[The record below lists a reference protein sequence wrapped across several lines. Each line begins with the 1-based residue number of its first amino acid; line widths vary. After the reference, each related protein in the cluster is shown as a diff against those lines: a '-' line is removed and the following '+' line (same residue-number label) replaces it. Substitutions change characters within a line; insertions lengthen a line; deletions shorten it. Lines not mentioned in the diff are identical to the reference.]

1 MDIAGLSIAMHQST
15 LQNQI
20 QISLMKMTMDSS
32 NIINENMTEMID
44 NMAVDTNI
52 GVNLDVTV

>member
-15 LQNQI
+15 LQNQV

-32 NIINENMTEMID
+32 SIINENMTEIME
-44 NMAVDTNI
+44 NMAINTNV

>member
-15 LQNQI
+15 LQNQVE
-20 QISLMKMTMDSS
+20 ISLMKMTMDNS

-44 NMAVDTNI
+44 NMAIDTNV
-52 GVNLDVTV
+52 GANLDVSV